1 MHQRDPARFLFV
13 LPALLLVLVF
23 VYAFLFWNVRVSLT
37 NWVDLRPDLTWAGL
51 RHYARLLAADP
62 RFRVDLWNN
71 LRFLVLFVGLTTLT
85 GLVLALL
92 LDGRVLGVS
101 LWRSVYLYPLSLSYV
116 VTGTVWAWLF
126 NPTTGLNALLRSLG
140 LGFLASGWVTD
151 PRVALYAVVLAAA
164 WQMSG
169 FAMAIHLAALQA
181 IDPQVYEAA
190 AVDGATGWQRLRH
203 VTLPLLLPA
212 TIGTVVVLGHV
223 SLKIFDLVWVM
234 TSGGPGYAT
243 DVPAVY
249 MFVAAFRQNRLA
261 YAAAIATLM
270 VVLVGLLLVPY
281 LIYQRRE
288 AVRQ

>member
-1 MHQRDPARFLFV
+1 MHQRDLARFLFV

-92 LDGRVLGVS
+92 LDGRVVGAS
-101 LWRSVYLYPLSLSYV
+101 FWRSVYLYPMSLSYV

-126 NPTTGLNALLRSLG
+126 NPTTGLNALLRPLG

-190 AVDGATGWQRLRH
+190 AVDGATGWQRLLY

-288 AVRQ
+288 AVRS